1 MSEKKLDKL
10 QELLVDELIL
20 KIESGEAKPSELNI
34 ARQLLKDQGYEFIN
48 TKSPLVDVMDNLPFE
63 QKEVLTAFK
72 KQG

>member
-1 MSEKKLDKL
+1 MSEKKLDIL
-10 QELLVDELIL
+10 QELLVDELIA
-20 KIESGEAKPSELNI
+20 KIQSGEAKASELNV

-48 TKSPLVDVMDNLPFE
+48 TKSPLVDVMDSLPFE

>member
-10 QELLVDELIL
+10 QELLLDELIL
-20 KIESGEAKPSELNI
+20 KIESGEAKSSELNI

-48 TKSPLVDVMDNLPFE
+48 TKSPLADVMESLPFE